1 MAVPSQDHRP
11 PVDVREASAY
21 CGCPERFLRRL
32 VFERRIPFLKVAGS
46 KIRFL
51 PADLDAW
58 LAAQRVEALR

>member
-1 MAVPSQDHRP
+1 M
-11 PVDVREASAY
+11 
-21 CGCPERFLRRL
+21 RRL

-46 KIRFL
+46 KIRFF